1 MYLIYNESGADLGPF
16 SIDDLRRM
24 FANGEIP
31 HDKLVREANS
41 KQWKLLPAILPEAVA
56 TVAAQSSVSTGT
68 ASTPSSAIKRYRDA
82 YLVASAAIAF
92 AAVIKMLGWLVA
104 IITWIAG
111 FILATQQ
118 REPQMAFIV
127 AAFISGVV
135 QLIVFYFFGVLVAA
149 AGQILRATLDT
160 AVHSSPFL
168 DDQQKA
174 AAIGV

>member
-1 MYLIYNESGADLGPF
+1 MYLIYNEAGADLGPY

-24 FANGEIP
+24 FASGEIP
-31 HDKLVREANS
+31 RDKLVRETNS
-41 KQWKLLPAILPEAVA
+41 KTWMTLPAILPEAVA
-56 TVAAQSSVSTGT
+56 PVATQSSASYGT
-68 ASTPSSAIKRYRDA
+68 APTPSSAIKRYRDA

-92 AAVIKMLGWLVA
+92 AAVIKMLGWVVA

-111 FILATQQ
+111 FILASQQ
-118 REPQMAFIV
+118 REPQMGFMV
-127 AAFISGVV
+127 AALISGVV